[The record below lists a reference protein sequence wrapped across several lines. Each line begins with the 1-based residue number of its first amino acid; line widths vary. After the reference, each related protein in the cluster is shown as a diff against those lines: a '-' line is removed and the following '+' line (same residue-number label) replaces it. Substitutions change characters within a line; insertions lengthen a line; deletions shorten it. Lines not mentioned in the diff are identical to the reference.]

1 MIPNNYT
8 TGEYA
13 VGTCTFSLTDD
24 SRQDTLGNGGARRI
38 AVRMYYPVNKD
49 LTEGAKKA
57 RAISE
62 RKKKAVLKSMAPMI
76 KLPDE
81 MIFPEHYD
89 LPMTEEKRF
98 PLIMFS
104 HGYGSYA
111 EANTFLCCD
120 IASHGY
126 IIASLGHA
134 NEAIE
139 NDYEDGYD
147 LFDKKIS
154 KMMYDKNIIVTLI
167 AMNRI
172 KNYKSA
178 REKINAFDDYQNKY
192 NSFIRDRVKEWA
204 ADTVFAADTVKKRF
218 AHHIDLSAG
227 IGAGGHSLGGCTA
240 YYLCRNNSDFSCGIN
255 IDGAL
260 FGEYND
266 SIMTKP
272 FCQISCRENIF
283 AELRP
288 FLDTSADTYQVIF
301 DDMKHI
307 GFSDVKYVYPFRS
320 VCGKLDDEVL
330 HKNLAYSHYAFF
342 DKYLKG
348 KDIFFGRKEKKVHY
362 VKIRG
367 SKLI

>member
-1 MIPNNYT
+1 MIPKNYI
-8 TGEYA
+8 TGKYA

-24 SRQDTLGNGGARRI
+24 SRKDTLGNGGARRI
-38 AVRMYYPVNKD
+38 AVRMYYPVNRDSIK
-49 LTEGAKKA
+49 GAKKA

-62 RKKKAVLKSMAPMI
+62 RKGKAVVKSMVPMR
-76 KLPDE
+76 KLPNE
-81 MIFPEHYD
+81 LIFPEHFD
-89 LPMTEEKRF
+89 LPMTEGKRF

-120 IASHGY
+120 LASHGY

-147 LFDKKIS
+147 LFDKKIN
-154 KMMYDKNIIVTLI
+154 KLMYDKNIIVTLI

-172 KNYKSA
+172 KKHYSA
-178 REKINAFDDYQNKY
+178 REKVTAFDDFQNNY
-192 NSFIRDRVKEWA
+192 NSFIMDRVKEWA
-204 ADTVFAADTVKKRF
+204 ADTVFAAEEVKKRF
-218 AHHIDLSAG
+218 ADHIDLSAG
-227 IGAGGHSLGGCTA
+227 IGASGHSLGGCTA
-240 YYLCRNNSDFSCGIN
+240 YYLCRYNSDFSCGIN

-260 FGEYND
+260 YGEYD
-266 SIMTKP
+266 GTAMTKP
-272 FCQISCRENIF
+272 FCQISCRENIY

-288 FLDTSADTYQVIF
+288 FLDTEADTYQVIF
-301 DDMKHI
+301 EDMKHI
-307 GFSDVKYVYPFRS
+307 GFADVKFVYPFRS

-348 KDIFFGRKEKKVHY
+348 MDIPYGRKEKKVHY
-362 VKIRG
+362 VKIRE
-367 SKLI
+367 SK